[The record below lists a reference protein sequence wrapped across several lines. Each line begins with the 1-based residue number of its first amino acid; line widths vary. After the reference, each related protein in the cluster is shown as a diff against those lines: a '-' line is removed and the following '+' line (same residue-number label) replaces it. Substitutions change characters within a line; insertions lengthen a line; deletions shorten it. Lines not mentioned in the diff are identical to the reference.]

1 MEKRRNDR
9 LQRNQEAKR
18 NRQDDGMLKRPI
30 SLELECSRISAWENI
45 NVVPH
50 TDPRQ
55 INHWGNQTTQASKR
69 TVLLENGTFSK
80 PYYAI
85 HTSGVPEHVHQE
97 RKKNAAIKKR
107 ENGYKQSP
115 SHPIEGSAIRAF
127 LELKNK
133 SSVLTELFDQL
144 EFQPVFDGLYADV
157 MVKLKHQVRWTM
169 LQFKSATWKK
179 GVTVTYLRNKTKYD
193 ERIYVICV
201 GISNINHAEKITS
214 VDQLN
219 SSTFHEV
226 FFLGDCSDIKTFSP
240 TCGSMN
246 KKFEHCRYTEDQ
258 NIEKLE
264 HLFAEF
270 VRYVENDHPMYTWD
284 EVMYDYT
291 NMTKQYM
298 IEKSGF
304 RSLENAGLSLTAPWR
319 QNETVDIVVDGR
331 INISMKT
338 AYKSSKSAFSFTIKG
353 SINVDLCDYV
363 FAITPLGIVIFTCEE
378 VYKGNKRTSFCWKI
392 DSKPIISLDCVRDV
406 SSELPIRRREHL
418 CIE

>member
-9 LQRNQEAKR
+9 LQRNQEAKI
-18 NRQDDGMLKRPI
+18 NRQDDGMFKRPI
-30 SLELECSRISAWENI
+30 SLELACSRISAWENI
-45 NVVPH
+45 NIVHH
-50 TDPRQ
+50 TDIRQ

-133 SSVLTELFDQL
+133 SSTLNVLFEQL
-144 EFQPVFDGLYADV
+144 DFEPVFDGLYADV
-157 MVKLKHQVRWTM
+157 MVKMKHQTKWTM
-169 LQFKSATWKK
+169 LQFKSATWKQ
-179 GVTVTYLRNKTKYD
+179 GVNITYLRNKTKYD
-193 ERIYVICV
+193 ERIYVLCI
-201 GISNINHAEKITS
+201 GISDVIDEKITS
-214 VDQLN
+214 VNQLN
-219 SSTFHEV
+219 SSTFREI
-226 FFLGDCSDIKTFSP
+226 FFLGDCSELGTFSP
-240 TCGSMN
+240 TCGAIN
-246 KKFEHCRYTEDQ
+246 KKFEYCRYTEDQ

-264 HLFAEF
+264 QLFAEF
-270 VRYVENDHPMYTWD
+270 IIYIESDHPMYNRD

-291 NMTKQYM
+291 YMTKQY
-298 IEKSGF
+298 ITEKSGF
-304 RSLENAGLSLTAPWR
+304 HRLEQAGLSITAPWR
-319 QNETVDIVVDGR
+319 QNETVDIVIDGR
-331 INISMKT
+331 LNISMKT

-353 SINVDLCDYV
+353 CINVHLCDYV
-363 FAITPLGIVIFTCEE
+363 FAVTPLGVVIFTCEE

-392 DSKPIISLDCVRDV
+392 DSKPIISLACVRDV
-406 SSELPIRRREHL
+406 SSGLPVHRREHL